1 MCTMDAVQQTA
12 RLLSPALFRHGRIL
26 VAPPSQHHSCWRVFG
41 GGLTAE
47 VDERE
52 DTNVFCYALKGP
64 DGKTLRQGVASS
76 LASALRLA
84 TELLYQLCEGDY
96 QAAA

>member
-1 MCTMDAVQQTA
+1 MDAVQQTA
-12 RLLSPALFRHGRIL
+12 HLLSSALVRHGRIL
-26 VAPPSQHHSCWRVFG
+26 VAPPSQHNSCWRVFG

-47 VDERE
+47 VSEHQ
-52 DTNVFCYALKGP
+52 DTRVCSYALKGP
-64 DGKTLRQGVASS
+64 NGKTLRQGVASS
-76 LASALRLA
+76 LASSLRLA

>member
-1 MCTMDAVQQTA
+1 MDAVQQTA

-26 VAPPSQHHSCWRVFG
+26 IAPPSQHNSGWRIFG

-47 VDERE
+47 VSQHPDPS
-52 DTNVFCYALKGP
+52 VCSYAVKGP
-64 DGKTLRQGVASS
+64 DGKIVRQGITRG

-84 TELLYQLCEGDY
+84 TELLYQLCKGDY
-96 QAAA
+96 EAAA